1 MGKYLA
7 NPVEDTTG
15 RAGKKGRG
23 CTFNF
28 APFPWLSRQ
37 AVQAVQAVLVSGSL
51 DICLPALSMA
61 LGAGTLGAGFGSLVS
76 GQAES
81 SIAAQTRGS
90 TEKKRFMGF
99 SRYRTSALVKS

>member
-28 APFPWLSRQ
+28 APFSWLSR
-37 AVQAVQAVLVSGSL
+37 QAVQAVLVSGSL